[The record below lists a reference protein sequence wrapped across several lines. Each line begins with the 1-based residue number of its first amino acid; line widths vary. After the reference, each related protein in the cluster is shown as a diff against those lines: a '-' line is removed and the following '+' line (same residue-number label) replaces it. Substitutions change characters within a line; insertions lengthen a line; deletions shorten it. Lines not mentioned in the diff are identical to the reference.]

1 MRIASFH
8 LLLVPRCAIQLG
20 GLVVLTIVLLLI
32 AKRLLFPGRSSC
44 LFTARSSAIVIAMVC
59 CGCCLCWR
67 MVQVVPVASSC
78 VNLLL
83 WRALYELFKG
93 LLLLLDTLLFDCMVP
108 FLFARTPT
116 VYRPIKQA
124 QSVMRTGKNRPF
136 YLLTFIPR

>member
-1 MRIASFH
+1 
-8 LLLVPRCAIQLG
+8 
-20 GLVVLTIVLLLI
+20 
-32 AKRLLFPGRSSC
+32 
-44 LFTARSSAIVIAMVC
+44 
-59 CGCCLCWR
+59 

-124 QSVMRTGKNRPF
+124 QSVMRTGKIGHF
-136 YLLTFIPR
+136 IYLLLFLGELRGYGWFFRCISY